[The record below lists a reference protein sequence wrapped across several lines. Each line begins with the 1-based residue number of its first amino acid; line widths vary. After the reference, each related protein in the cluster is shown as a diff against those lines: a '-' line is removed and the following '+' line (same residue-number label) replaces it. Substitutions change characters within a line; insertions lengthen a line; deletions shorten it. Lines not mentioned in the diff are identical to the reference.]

1 MIDISDI
8 KALDAAD
15 PLRNFRQ
22 EFELP
27 DDLVYLDGNS
37 LGALSRLAQQRVADA
52 IANQWGQDL
61 VKSWNM
67 HHWIDLPQS
76 VGEKIAALI
85 GAGIGQVT
93 CCDSISVNL
102 FKLITAGLGLQSGR
116 RVILSTSDNFP
127 TDIYI
132 AQGIEKLLSSDRCE
146 LKLVEESE
154 IINQIDSS
162 VALLLVS
169 HVNFRTG
176 EILDM
181 RKITA
186 SAHKQGV
193 LVIWDLAH
201 SAGALPLELD
211 SCQVDFAVGCGYK
224 YLNGGP
230 GAPAF
235 LYVANRH
242 QEQIRQPISGWMG
255 HSDPFA
261 FSTRYTAAP
270 GIHQFLSGTP
280 SILSLVSLDAALDVF
295 ANTSMA
301 QLRKKSLQL
310 SGLYMDLLRQYS
322 LLDEFTLLASEED
335 DRRGSQVAIT
345 HPQAYAICQVL
356 IDRAVVM
363 DFREPD
369 TLRAGFAPMYNS
381 YNDIWRAVN
390 ELQII
395 MKNEEHLDP
404 RWQARNKVT

>member
-1 MIDISDI
+1 MIGISDI

-22 EFELP
+22 EFVLP
-27 DDLVYLDGNS
+27 YDLVYLDGNS
-37 LGALSRLAQQRVADA
+37 LGALPRLAQQRVANT

-61 VKSWNM
+61 VKSWNL
-67 HHWIDLPQS
+67 HHWIDLAQS

-85 GAGIGQVT
+85 GAGTGQVI

-102 FKLITAGLGLQSGR
+102 FKLITAGLDLQSGR
-116 RVILSTSDNFP
+116 RIILSTRDNFP

-132 AQGIEKLLSSDRCE
+132 AQGIERLLSSDRCE

-154 IINQIDSS
+154 IINQIDSG
-162 VALLLVS
+162 VALLLLS

-181 RKITA
+181 REITA
-186 SAHKQGV
+186 RAHQQGA
-193 LVIWDLAH
+193 LTIWDLAH
-201 SAGALPLELD
+201 SAGALPVELD
-211 SCQVDFAVGCGYK
+211 NCQADFAVGCGYK

-235 LYVANRH
+235 LYVAKRH
-242 QEQIRQPISGWMG
+242 QQQIRQPISGWMG

-261 FSTRYTAAP
+261 FSARYTAAT

-280 SILSLVSLDAALDVF
+280 PILSLVSLDAALDVF
-295 ANTSMA
+295 ANTSMTA
-301 QLRKKSLQL
+301 IRKKSLQL
-310 SGLYMDLLRQYS
+310 SALYIELLQQYM
-322 LLDEFTLLASEED
+322 LLGEFTLLACGAD

-356 IDRAVVM
+356 IDQGIVM

-369 TLRAGFAPMYNS
+369 ILRAGFAPMYNS
-381 YNDIWRAVN
+381 YIDIWTAVN
-390 ELQII
+390 AIQKIS
-395 MKNEEHLDP
+395 KNGEHLDP